1 MIMNNLIHKVKS
13 FSRLRNVCLNNRGE
27 TMIELI
33 TSLALFAM
41 TMVLVAVLF
50 SNANR
55 ILIKNNTI
63 QKNLNHQINNLELGN
78 ELTTIKSDI
87 DMTFILSKDGSNG
100 VEPIKVNTKVKLV
113 KPLSGDSEGTIDST
127 LAKFQRVVES
137 ESGDGS

>member
-87 DMTFILSKDGSNG
+87 DMTFILSKDGSTG
-100 VEPIKVNTKVKLV
+100 VESIKVNTKVKLV

>member
-1 MIMNNLIHKVKS
+1 
-13 FSRLRNVCLNNRGE
+13 
-27 TMIELI
+27 MIELI

>member
-87 DMTFILSKDGSNG
+87 DMTFILSKDDSTG

>member
-1 MIMNNLIHKVKS
+1 MNNLIHKVKS

-87 DMTFILSKDGSNG
+87 DMTFILSKDDSTG

>member
-1 MIMNNLIHKVKS
+1 MIMNNLVHKVKS

-87 DMTFILSKDGSNG
+87 DMTFILSKDGSTG